1 MLARNQKY
9 FVYLQSKRKIN
20 YKIMLAMKKQLL
32 LFVLMFLPVMASAEA
47 VEIDGIYYYLN
58 TGTREADVC
67 YNPSGYT
74 GAVAIPDNVTHEGVE
89 YSVTSIHESAFDDCK
104 GLTSVSIGKN
114 VTYIGEAAFCGCKN
128 LTSLIIPNSVTSI
141 DYYAFRGC
149 SSLTSLTIPNSVTS
163 IDYSAF
169 NGCTSLTTI
178 IVEDGN
184 PKYDSRDNC
193 NAIIETSSNTLI
205 TGCKNT
211 IIPNSVIFIGSSA
224 FSRCTSLTS
233 LNIPNCVTSIGNA
246 AFYGCTKLISITIP
260 SGVTSIGIMAFANCD
275 DLTSVSIPHSV
286 ISIGKDAFANCEGL
300 ISMKVESGN
309 QKYDSRDNCNAIIET
324 QTNALIAGCN
334 NTIIPNSVTSIGEYA
349 FNGCSKLTSVN
360 IPSGVASIGEG
371 AFSGCSGLT
380 SIKVESGNVNYDSR
394 SNCNAIIETQT
405 NALIAGCKNTIIP
418 NDVTSIGNNAFY
430 GCDELPFIKFSSS
443 VTSIGSNAF
452 YMCRGL
458 TTVTIPN
465 SVTFI
470 GSNAFGGNSLAC
482 VVSEIQDPSIMT
494 EYGFNGISYSA
505 VLVVPAG
512 TKSSYQSNRFWSI
525 FKNIIEDGE
534 GGEIGQVIGIDG
546 IRYKIGEDNTVSVT
560 TGNNQCSGVIVI
572 PDQIVF
578 AGKTYTVT
586 SIGERAFAGSG
597 LSSITIPDNVKS
609 IGINAF
615 GGCRGMKSISIG
627 NGVTSIGEG
636 AFRECTGLT
645 SVTIPNSVLSIG
657 KKAFTDC
664 SSLKSVTIGDGVTT
678 IGDAAFEWS
687 GLTTVNIPNSVTSI
701 GIYAFSASH
710 LMTIISEIENPYS
723 ITNNVFKEVPSYAKL
738 IVPKGTKSKYQA
750 TDGWNRF
757 TDIVEVGEEG
767 SVIEVDGVNYKI
779 GRNNTVSVTSGTSY
793 SGNVDIPDQV
803 TAYGITYS
811 VTSIDDYAFAE
822 CSGLI
827 SVSIPNS
834 VMSIGN
840 YAFQNSGLTSLTIPK
855 GVTTFLASPF
865 AGCNSLTSIKVDF
878 ENSYYDSRDD
888 CKAIISKSSN
898 TLIAGCKTTIIPNSV
913 TSIGNQAFMNCSG
926 LTSITIPDGLTSIGN
941 NAFNG
946 CSDLASLTIPDCV
959 NYIGYRAFYGTAWY
973 NNQPDGLLYLGKVFY
988 GYKGVMPADTKITIK
1003 DGTIG
1008 IAGYAFYGYSN
1019 LISVTIPNGV
1029 TSIGGYAFRDCT
1041 GLNSITIPNSVT
1053 YIDMGAFRGCSALTS
1068 FTIPNG
1074 VTSLNLSSVLRD
1086 CSGLKAIIIPNSV
1099 KDITPGG
1106 AIPLQGCN
1114 SLNCIISEIKDPFK
1128 VYSIFSSVPSDA
1140 KVIVPKGTKEAYQ
1153 ATDGWNLFT
1162 NIVEVVDGDANGD
1175 EKVNQK
1181 DVENVESFIMGE
1193 APTVFVRSAADMNGD
1208 EKIDVVDIVLM
1219 QNVIKNE

>member
-58 TGTREADVC
+58 TGTREAEV
-67 YNPSGYT
+67 GYDPDGYK

-89 YSVTSIHESAFDDCK
+89 YSVKSIHECAFDECK
-104 GLTSVSIGKN
+104 ELTSVIIGKN
-114 VTYIGEAAFCGCKN
+114 VMYIGEAAFYGCKN
-128 LTSLIIPNSVTSI
+128 LTSLIIPNSVTTI
-141 DYYAFRGC
+141 DFRAFYNC

-211 IIPNSVIFIGSSA
+211 IIPNSVISIGSSA

-246 AFYGCTKLISITIP
+246 AFYGCTGLTSLTIP
-260 SGVTSIGIMAFANCD
+260 NCVTSIGSSAFSSCSGLA
-275 DLTSVSIPHSV
+275 SI
-286 ISIGKDAFANCEGL
+286 
-300 ISMKVESGN
+300 KVENGN
-309 QKYDSRDNCNAIIET
+309 PNYESPENCNVIIDKSSNT
-324 QTNALIAGCN
+324 LMLGCK
-334 NTIIPNSVTSIGEYA
+334 NTIIPNSVTSIGNGA
-349 FNGCSKLTSVN
+349 FRSCSTLTSVV
-360 IPSGVASIGEG
+360 IPNSVTSIDDNAFMDCTNLASVIIGNSVKNLGANSFQGCTNLSSITIPNSVTSIGSS
-371 AFSGCSGLT
+371 AVAGCNGLN
-380 SIKVESGNVNYDSR
+380 SLIVEDGNPRYDSR
-394 SNCNAIIETQT
+394 DKCNAIIETSSST
-405 NALIAGCKNTIIP
+405 LIIGCNGSFIP
-418 NDVTSIGNNAFY
+418 NSVISIGERAFY
-430 GCDELPFIKFSSS
+430 GCSRLKS
-443 VTSIGSNAF
+443 
-452 YMCRGL
+452 L
-458 TTVTIPN
+458 TIPN
-465 SVTFI
+465 SVTSISKEAFNMCSGLSKVTIPENVTSIDRCAFWNTGLTFI
-470 GSNAFGGNSLAC
+470 IMETSNPFS
-482 VVSEIQDPSIMT
+482 
-494 EYGFNGISYSA
+494 GIDVFTSWTYDRA
-505 VLVVPAG
+505 TLVVPVG
-512 TKSSYQSNRFWSI
+512 SRNTYQSTDGWNK
-525 FKNIIEDGE
+525 FKTIKEFGE
-534 GGEIGQVIGIDG
+534 GGDIGQEIEDEGL
-546 IRYKIGEDNTVSVT
+546 RYKIGEDNTVSVIARRNSFGEAI
-560 TGNNQCSGVIVI
+560 GNDYSGDIVI
-572 PDQIVF
+572 PDHVDCV
-578 AGKTYTVT
+578 GVPYKVT
-586 SIGERAFAGSG
+586 SIEDEVFRDCNG
-597 LSSITIPDNVKS
+597 LTSAVIPNSVNS
-609 IGINAF
+609 IGKKVF
-615 GGCRGMKSISIG
+615 RGCTNMKSVIIG
-627 NGVTSIGEG
+627 NGVTSIG
-636 AFRECTGLT
+636 
-645 SVTIPNSVLSIG
+645 
-657 KKAFTDC
+657 
-664 SSLKSVTIGDGVTT
+664 
-678 IGDAAFEWS
+678 DAAFEYCW
-687 GLTTVNIPNSVTSI
+687 GLSSLTIPQSVTSI

-757 TDIVEVGEEG
+757 TDIIEVGEEG
-767 SVIEVDGVNYKI
+767 SVMEVDGINYKI
-779 GRNNTVSVTSGTSY
+779 ERNNTVSVTSGTSY
-793 SGNVDIPDQV
+793 SGNVDIPDQI

-811 VTSIDDYAFAE
+811 VTSIEDYAFAE
-822 CSGLI
+822 CRSLT
-827 SVSIPNS
+827 SVNIPNN
-834 VMSIGN
+834 VTSIGN
-840 YAFQNSGLTSLTIPK
+840 YAFQNSGLTTLTIPK

-865 AGCNSLTSIKVDF
+865 AGCNSLSSIKVDS

-888 CKAIISKSSN
+888 CNAIISKSSN
-898 TLIAGCKTTIIPNSV
+898 SLIAGCKTTIIPNSV
-913 TSIGNQAFMNCSG
+913 TYIGNQAFMDCRG

-941 NAFNG
+941 NAFSG
-946 CSDLASLTIPDCV
+946 CSNLASLTIPDCV

-1019 LISVTIPNGV
+1019 LTSVTIPNGV
-1029 TSIGGYAFRDCT
+1029 TSIGGYAFRECT
-1041 GLNSITIPNSVT
+1041 GLPSVTIPNSVT
-1053 YIDMGAFRGCSALTS
+1053 YIDVGAFRGCSALTS

-1086 CSGLKAIIIPNSV
+1086 CSGLKSITIPNSV
-1099 KDITPGG
+1099 KDITRGG
-1106 AIPLQGCN
+1106 GTSLQGCN

-1153 ATDGWNLFT
+1153 ATDGWSRFT
-1162 NIVEVVDGDANGD
+1162 NIVEVKDGDANGD
-1175 EKVNQK
+1175 EEVNQA
-1181 DVENVESFIMGE
+1181 DVENVESFIMGK
-1193 APTVFVRSAADMNGD
+1193 APNVFVRSAADMNGD
-1208 EKIDVVDIVLM
+1208 QKIDVVDIVLM
-1219 QNVIKNE
+1219 QNLINKE